1 MLKGGIWCVAFIL
14 DVNALVFFLPAE
26 TWEYAIVKFSI
37 IISSGILES
46 SFSCGVQIVFFFP
59 FARQNS
65 GLALRVML
73 GFAVDSIEHFL
84 VKGISFPSS
93 KMFMCCLVV
102 IAVSVDHKKAGESK
116 EHSDTAQCL
125 LLRHRLTLVSK
136 EGKLH
141 PSRNVWLIRLLIFLY
156 LPQVSES
163 TWKTYLILTSWVSS
177 LGQSCRK
184 SSVLS
189 KPVEVPWTMERVLVP
204 VI

>member
-1 MLKGGIWCVAFIL
+1 
-14 DVNALVFFLPAE
+14 
-26 TWEYAIVKFSI
+26 
-37 IISSGILES
+37 
-46 SFSCGVQIVFFFP
+46 
-59 FARQNS
+59 
-65 GLALRVML
+65 ML

-163 TWKTYLILTSWVSS
+163 T
-177 LGQSCRK
+177 
-184 SSVLS
+184 
-189 KPVEVPWTMERVLVP
+189 
-204 VI
+204 